1 MTMSPGELD
10 RKVRQLDHDVMSI
23 YELLHGI
30 SAQQGRLLT
39 RLEGL
44 DAAIGTRL
52 DAHDAR
58 LDRIEGRLGAIEGR
72 LGAHDSR
79 FDSME
84 NRLGAMEGRLD
95 SMDNRLGAM
104 EGRLGAHDTR
114 FDLIDSQLAE
124 ILCLLRAR

>member
-58 LDRIEGRLGAIEGR
+58 LDRI
-72 LGAHDSR
+72 D
-79 FDSME
+79 
-84 NRLGAMEGRLD
+84 
-95 SMDNRLGAM
+95 
-104 EGRLGAHDTR
+104 GRLGAHDTR